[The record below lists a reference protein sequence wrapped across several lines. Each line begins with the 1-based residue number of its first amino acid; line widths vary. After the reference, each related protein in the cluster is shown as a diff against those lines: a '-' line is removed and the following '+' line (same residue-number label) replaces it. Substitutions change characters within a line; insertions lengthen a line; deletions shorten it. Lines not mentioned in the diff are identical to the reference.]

1 MGIYDIWEVLNP
13 KPSIYINIYIYIF
26 ICIYIYIMYIYI
38 YMHMYGLGS
47 RVLTAAGLGTHQK
60 GMSSCC

>member
-13 KPSIYINIYIYIF
+13 KP
-26 ICIYIYIMYIYI
+26 YIYI
-38 YMHMYGLGS
+38 YVHMYGLGS